1 MYNII
6 FYGVFVSTFNFIH
19 NNLYTTS
26 SPPSLHPLKKNLGL
40 RYEDIINED
49 EKEVKE
55 ALELADPDVVT
66 GRTRRLKRAIDLSFK
81 RKNFMDYAPN
91 VDQETFKSEIY
102 DDVEKIKAR
111 DQEYALLNAH
121 NK

>member
-1 MYNII
+1 MALRMIVDKTVGFAAKHYQKALA
-6 FYGVFVSTFNFIH
+6 TQ
-19 NNLYTTS
+19 LQQT
-26 SPPSLHPLKKNLGL
+26 GL

-55 ALELADPDVVT
+55 ALSLADPDVLV

-81 RKNFMDYAPN
+81 RKNFMDYAPD
-91 VDQETFKSEIY
+91 VDQETFKFEFY

-111 DQEYALLNAH
+111 DQEYALLNSH
-121 NK
+121 TK

>member
-1 MYNII
+1 MSSQFRLLIL
-6 FYGVFVSTFNFIH
+6 F
-19 NNLYTTS
+19 TTS
-26 SPPSLHPLKKNLGL
+26 SPPSPHPLKNLGL

-102 DDVEKIKAR
+102 DDVDWII
-111 DQEYALLNAH
+111 
-121 NK
+121 

>member
-1 MYNII
+1 MKII
-6 FYGVFVSTFNFIH
+6 HVSFI
-19 NNLYTTS
+19 
-26 SPPSLHPLKKNLGL
+26 PSLNIPHFFSLLLITKYLPTLGL

-55 ALELADPDVVT
+55 ALELAHPDVVT
-66 GRTRRLKRAIDLSFK
+66 GRTRRLKRATDLSFK
-81 RKNFMDYAPN
+81 RKNFLDYAPN
-91 VDQETFKSEIY
+91 VTQETFKVEFY
-102 DDVEKIKAR
+102 DDVEKIKSR

>member
-1 MYNII
+1 MHLNFAHEQFIATKHTRTHINI
-6 FYGVFVSTFNFIH
+6 N
-19 NNLYTTS
+19 S
-26 SPPSLHPLKKNLGL
+26 SGL

-49 EKEVKE
+49 EHAVKE
-55 ALELADPDVVT
+55 ALQLADPDVQT
-66 GRTRRLKRAIDLSFK
+66 GRTRRLKRAIDLNFK
-81 RKNFMDYAPN
+81 QKNFSEYAPN
-91 VDQETFKSEIY
+91 VDQETFKFEFY